1 MQVAAAAQ
9 RPEVKWVPVKSE
21 ASQAVLSLH
30 RMREQLKDM
39 RRMQS
44 NQLKALLY
52 EFGVVVPVLVPVPA
66 VAVAAVAALPTEARC
81 RCSRFRFHQSR

>member
-1 MQVAAAAQ
+1 M
-9 RPEVKWVPVKSE
+9 PVESE

-30 RMREQLKDM
+30 RMRHQLKDM

-52 EFGVVVPVLVPVPA
+52 EFGIVAPA
-66 VAVAAVAALPTEARC
+66 RVSAAQLSSWSGRGQTGSSAATDKPRPSGWSA
-81 RCSRFRFHQSR
+81 SRS